1 VKFTSHA
8 QNKIA
13 SPAEIRFFL
22 LHLSLFREYLDLEFS
37 CLKNNLTFGYDV
49 ERIIDDWIVI
59 CYLVGNDFL
68 PHLPGLH
75 IASGALPLMYRI
87 YKNVLPTLDG
97 NSNVTK

>member
-1 VKFTSHA
+1 MKFTSHA

-68 PHLPGLH
+68 PHLPGFH

-97 NSNVTK
+97 NTI